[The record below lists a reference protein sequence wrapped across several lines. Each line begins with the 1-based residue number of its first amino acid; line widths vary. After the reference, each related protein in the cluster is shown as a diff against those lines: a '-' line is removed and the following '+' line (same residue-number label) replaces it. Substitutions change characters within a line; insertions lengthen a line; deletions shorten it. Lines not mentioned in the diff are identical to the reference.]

1 MQLTNTGN
9 MKTRQHITRLILMA
23 LTVFFSI
30 TASAWDTWGP
40 RSGNSYC
47 SDPGGGEYLRY
58 WIYRGDNFN
67 VDLNQKPTQGEY
79 FQTTHGTFSWDE
91 PYFEFK
97 VKVAG
102 IWYSDYPMLATHL
115 RVQLNGASV
124 ASFDHDTKHGYLS
137 DGYPQQSANWYLSK
151 YNYMPSNDM
160 PQIARV
166 AIVGQEGRR
175 ETKLHSCLTG
185 NVYITIRVY
194 PTMKAI
200 QDGIQTF
207 GVSGDFIFD
216 GASDDATLSFKYIKT
231 ARLDLGRRS
240 QKVEFRNVGP
250 GKVEYSLPANKD
262 ADKRRIDYVL
272 YHNGQSSRNMA
283 EKQKIVTGTLNRKAM
298 DEPCEILYR
307 ALIMQ
312 QQEVYPVYSSSTG
325 DVDKAYVSYDD
336 VEPDGIGD
344 LYKETL
350 PASSRPR
357 QLEAVFKKWGTPR
370 VELKWLPLE
379 KDLKGGDCDTDGKWH
394 IYRAETDAKGVI
406 VENFKYLATVDYA
419 TTEYKDI
426 NAEKDKSYRYVV
438 MFAPNTWSAEYWKP
452 DDGYVSELSA
462 FSNAVVTNVDLAL
475 SALTQQETADGENGV
490 RIAWSSESV
499 EDKGVEFLI
508 KRKVGADGKWDDRYA
523 TVEAV
528 GQDHS
533 FLDEDAR
540 SAGTPYYY
548 KVAVSAMG
556 KTFETPEAKF
566 YYGKHSRLKTLQA
579 TTGLYA
585 DKVRLEA
592 AVDKITSDPS
602 RYDVQRRLK
611 GSENGFMSIGTGT
624 VSGSQLVFEDNT
636 ARVGNVYEYKVVLQ
650 EKDAA
655 GEYADIN
662 ELTAVGFCRST
673 GIVSGRVTYGTGVAV
688 EGVKVKVTADT
699 NDELSSTGQYA
710 LHAETGSKG
719 IRWAPAKEKYAGIF
733 AADRKFSV
741 QLWARPDY
749 PADGVR
755 PTLISVGGAFK
766 ICLALKND
774 GYHPQV
780 VDAKGNTT
788 DVDGLLLGVEEYT
801 SLAASYSGDGRL
813 TLTTIADNASSGA
826 EEARSATVELP
837 AWQLDADGYE
847 LCVAGDESPAESNAY
862 TGCVD
867 EIRIW
872 RKAITQDEI
881 ARNYDRLIGG
891 AETALAAYWP
901 LDEGL
906 DSDVFDYSVTGDVAN
921 QNNPQADLGMK
932 SVALT
937 PASLGIYG
945 LTDSNGNYIVR
956 GIPYSSAGTNYI
968 IRPLYGTHQFSP
980 GHLTAFMSS
989 QSATSSATDFT
1000 DVSSFPVSGTVVYQ
1014 GTNFPVEGAMLM
1026 VDGQY
1031 CMVEGREVKTD
1042 KEGRF
1047 QISVPIGEHS
1057 VGVSLGKH
1065 TFVNE
1070 GRYPAEGLHVF
1081 KEPMTGL
1088 TFEDATTVTF
1098 TGRVTGGDTEGK
1110 KPVGF
1115 AASRN
1120 TIGQARLTLK
1130 ASDMYYLNCQWN
1142 GTRYEPADSAR
1153 LVESTTEFISSKA
1166 YRGTGSDGARRI
1178 YIDTDPQTGEFSA
1191 KVPPLRYTIES
1202 VTVKNN
1208 PDVAFEDIPKTIDIT
1223 NVGAEYKD
1231 SMLVAKAGGD
1241 SIMAYYPYQLKI
1253 LQTYYD
1259 PHTKFIVS
1267 QIDADGSAQSG
1278 AFGMKSYE
1286 KGDVKIDKLWTYDEQ
1301 AGQPEYMFGYP
1312 VFRQNDY
1319 YEFQI
1324 EAYDEYVNY
1333 DNPKPLTTR
1342 VPQSGV
1348 KVTVANAMSSE
1359 QTVITQSEYSDV
1371 EQGDIYHL
1379 KENQLLLD
1387 REGKGK
1393 VRWRAG
1399 FPNVT
1404 SPYTRSVNV
1413 MADFNGRTVSA
1424 PTITGI
1430 VLGALPKGNNFV
1442 TQGPDR
1448 IVTVLRD
1455 PPASS
1460 SQVTIQND
1468 TICSS
1473 EQTVSSYSG
1482 HAETNETEIAF
1493 GVKSDRILG
1502 FSLIDSSE
1510 TKGASYEEGEHESQN
1525 SSSTTHT
1532 VRTTISRAISTSDNS
1547 EYVGADGD
1555 VFVGYS
1561 TNVIIGDSRNLF
1573 IRPDA
1578 ETGGYKIEAYDG
1590 TVMDQ
1595 RFSTAFHYSQ
1605 LEIETKQ
1612 IPLWEKLRNSLL
1624 LRQPRVASAEEAKG
1638 VANTGRLPIYVTWL
1652 SPDDDDFGR
1661 EGTYECIPPAHVDS
1675 VVTDSVYYMNQQI
1688 DLWKSYLRQ
1697 NERDKVQAFSDRQ
1710 QFFVENISLDGG
1722 ASIEHSYTNEVE
1734 DAEAIESEY
1743 SWRVLVGG
1751 ATGYAW
1757 NKVGIR
1763 SQLMGGRIWGGGRGD
1778 SKAKGYSQTYTW
1790 TLLDA
1795 NAYTDLSV
1803 DVYKSPAGWGP
1814 IFRTRGGQTACP
1826 WEREERT
1833 RYYEPESRADS
1844 HIICYAT
1851 QAIERPRLYCDE
1863 RTVNDVAPGQPAVF
1877 KIRLANESEA
1887 DLENSYVLKVVSASN
1902 PHGAA
1907 ITVDGATLNKGVEY
1921 NFGVGEV
1928 IEKTLTVRQTDMS
1941 ASRLENLAI
1950 ILASTC
1956 QDDPASYF
1964 GAVADTLYLNV
1975 NYAPT
1980 STDVA
1985 LSMPNTTV
1993 NLATGTKMDLT
2004 IDGFDRA
2011 FRNFYALRLQYRYG
2025 GSSEWTTLRE
2035 YVANAA
2041 DSADISQGVIP
2052 TAGSIV
2058 YTLDM
2063 GDVAAWPDGQYTF
2076 RCLSVV
2082 RNGNQEVTKSS
2093 PETVVTKDTER
2104 PKPLGYPTP
2113 KDGFLRAGDE
2123 ISVTFNEDILR
2134 GQLTGNN
2141 VVVSG
2146 FLNSKP
2152 LAHGVAARL
2161 KGQPLATHG
2170 EYNMAG
2176 NDFTAEMWLYRNGA
2190 GEILRHGYGG
2200 TALTAAVDAEGHL
2213 AVDFNGEKMLS
2224 EKTVPEGK
2232 WVFLALAVDN
2242 TEDHVMTAVEAY
2254 DDEQLTLFDRVGV
2267 PQYAGRSELIVGNG
2281 LDGMVHDI
2289 SLWNYCRLPEESFSE
2304 MGRTKLPN
2312 DFGLAGYWKLD
2323 EGQGTEADDVM
2334 GRNDMYFAASR
2345 PSWYLDNEN
2354 LAAQLSG
2361 SAHIDIPIASV
2372 STTRRDSY
2380 AVEMWFQAKSDGNGD
2395 DQTLFQVGTDADSL
2409 LSVRMSA
2416 AGDKIRIIHS
2426 GEEDSFESY
2435 GIADGQWHHLAFC
2448 VRRGVA
2454 ARLLIDGM
2462 GIATLLEKEV
2472 PALAGSVMRV
2482 GASLSQK
2489 RDSHGNILSESY
2501 SRFLTGAVDEVKIWN
2516 ADLSGEYLANRSN
2529 IRADG
2534 EKGLVAYYPFE
2545 KLSQDEYHQWVA
2557 SFSLAE
2563 ASAGKLEAAAEGVT
2577 PQDDAPPMQRQ
2588 PRRTVLNTSFTA
2600 SERTIVATINNELEE
2615 YNGTTLDFEVSDV
2628 RDFNGNVAQ
2637 PVKWS
2642 AFVDKNTLKWSK
2654 REVSLTVKAGEEAYF
2669 DVDIQNG
2676 GALTENYYLV
2686 GVPRWV
2692 DIDETLESG
2701 KLQPTE
2707 SMRLTF
2713 RVPASVA
2720 VGQHDG
2726 IVYLVGNNT
2735 ICEPLRISV
2744 SVEAQSPGWS
2754 VDAAMYDKS
2763 MNIVA
2768 QALVGGT
2775 PVTGAKSVLAAFAS
2789 GKCVGVAS
2797 PKYVQSADGYF
2808 FAMTVYG
2815 DKSEPLEFRLWDAST
2830 GLTYSNMK
2838 TSRPVSFADQSIV
2851 GSFREPLI
2859 VENASEREQQL
2870 AFQKGWNWASL
2881 YLKPADDD
2889 INTVLAAAAGKLS
2902 LVKTDEAFA
2911 MDEGNT
2917 LVGPLT
2923 SLEPKR
2929 MFAVNAKE
2937 AAEARVYGSLLAG
2950 RDLDI
2955 SLMKGWN
2962 WLGSTSPQAMTLQE
2976 AFTGLNPDDGD
2987 VIKSQR
2993 SFAMYYNGRWE
3004 GNLEAIQ
3011 PGAGY
3016 KYLNS
3021 GSDVKTFRFP
3031 QPSPNAMP
3039 QPQRLGDARGVS
3051 GFFTPVDKG
3060 KYPDNM
3066 TVVAEVRDGATA
3078 IDTLELA
3085 AFVGEECRAVATAV
3099 GGKFFIS
3106 VPGDADGGEVRFKTL
3121 IGGRVVAF
3129 NASVAY
3135 RSDDIVGSP
3144 QAPFVLDLD
3153 DTSAIPEIGLP
3164 ADGISVS
3171 PRCVSRE
3178 LLVEAGSEMRHIS
3191 VYNAHGMLVLEASP
3205 ESSSAVLDFTHLP
3218 QGSYIL
3224 KVRLKGGGTAVERV
3238 TKR

>member
-1 MQLTNTGN
+1 M
-9 MKTRQHITRLILMA
+9 RY
-23 LTVFFSI
+23 
-30 TASAWDTWGP
+30 WWY
-40 RSGNSYC
+40 SGN
-47 SDPGGGEYLRY
+47 
-58 WIYRGDNFN
+58 NFN

-79 FQTTHGTFSWDE
+79 FQTTHGTLSWDE

-102 IWYSDYPMLATHL
+102 IWYSDYPMLATRL
-115 RVQLNGASV
+115 RVYVNNTAV
-124 ASFDHDTKHGYLS
+124 ASFDHDTKHGYLF
-137 DGYPQQSANWYLSK
+137 DGYPQQKANWYLSK
-151 YNYMPSNDM
+151 YNYMPSNDA

-166 AIVGQEGRR
+166 SIVGQEGKR

-185 NVYITIRVY
+185 NVYVTIRIY
-194 PTMKAI
+194 PTMQAI
-200 QDGIQTF
+200 KDGIQTF
-207 GVSGDFIFD
+207 AITGTFIFD
-216 GASDDATLSFKYIKT
+216 GSSDDARLSFSYIKT
-231 ARLDLGRRS
+231 ARFDMQRRS
-240 QKVEFRNVGP
+240 AGVEFKNVGP
-250 GKVEYSLPANKD
+250 GKVQYSIPANKN
-262 ADKRRIDYVL
+262 ADKRQIGYRL
-272 YHNGQSSRNMA
+272 YYNGSSGNVMA
-283 EKQKIVTGTLNRKAM
+283 EKQKIVTGTIDRKAM
-298 DEPCEILYR
+298 DKPCDIYYK
-307 ALIMQ
+307 AMIQQ
-312 QQEVYPVYSSSTG
+312 QQEVYPIYSPSTG
-325 DVDKAYVSYDD
+325 GVTNAYVSYDAA
-336 VEPDGIGD
+336 EPDGGGD
-344 LYKETL
+344 MYNESL
-350 PASSRPR
+350 PACAKPR
-357 QLEAVFKKWGTPR
+357 QVEAVFKKWGTPR
-370 VELKWLPLE
+370 VELKWRALD
-379 KDLKGGDCDTDGKWH
+379 KDSKGGGCDTDGKWY
-394 IYRAETDAKGVI
+394 IYRAETNEQGTATGKY
-406 VENFKYLATVDYA
+406 KYLASVPYG

-426 NAEKDKSYRYVV
+426 NAEKDKHYCYVV
-438 MFAPNTWSAEYWKP
+438 MFGCNSWSAEYWKP
-452 DDGYVSELSA
+452 EDGYFTDLSEFSHVVSTEAS
-462 FSNAVVTNVDLAL
+462 LAL
-475 SALTQQETADGENGV
+475 SAITQQETQEGENGV
-490 RIAWSSESV
+490 RIAWNSESV
-499 EDKGVEFLI
+499 EDKGVEFLV
-508 KRKVGADGKWDDRYA
+508 KRKAGDDGKWDERYA
-523 TVEAV
+523 TVAAV

-533 FLDEDAR
+533 FLDEEAR

-548 KVAVSAMG
+548 KVAVSAIG

-566 YYGKHSRLKTLQA
+566 YYDKHSRLLSLQA

-592 AVDKITSDPS
+592 VVDKLTSDPS
-602 RYDVQRRLK
+602 RYDIQRRLK

-624 VSGSQLVFEDNT
+624 VGGSQLVFEDNT

-662 ELTAVGFCRST
+662 ELTAIGFCRST

-688 EGVKVKVTADT
+688 EGVKVNVTADT
-699 NDELSSTGQYA
+699 NDELSATGQYA
-710 LHAETGSKG
+710 LHAETGSRG
-719 IRWAPAKEKYAGIF
+719 IRWAPAKEKYADIF

-749 PADGVR
+749 PADGVK

-766 ICLALKND
+766 ICLALKSD

-780 VDAKGNTT
+780 VDAEGNTT
-788 DVDGLLLGVEEYT
+788 DIDGLLLGVEEYT

-813 TLTTIADNASSGA
+813 TITAIADNASGGA

-837 AWQLDADGYE
+837 AWQLDADAYE
-847 LCVAGDESPAESNAY
+847 LCIAGDERPAESNAY

-1031 CMVEGREVKTD
+1031 CMVEGKEVKTD

-1081 KEPMTGL
+1081 KEPVTGL

-1130 ASDMYYLNCQWN
+1130 ASDMYYLNCRWN
-1142 GTRYEPADSAR
+1142 GTRYEPADSASI
-1153 LVESTTEFISSKA
+1153 VETATAFISSNA

-1202 VTVKNN
+1202 VTLKNN

-1223 NVGAEYKD
+1223 NVAAEYKD
-1231 SMLVAKAGGD
+1231 SMRVAQAGGD
-1241 SIMAYYPYQLKI
+1241 SIMAYYPYQLKV

-1278 AFGMKSYE
+1278 AFGMRSYE
-1286 KGDVKIDKLWTYDEQ
+1286 KGDVKIDNLWTYDEQ
-1301 AGQPEYMFGYP
+1301 AGQPEYMFGCP

-1333 DNPKPLTTR
+1333 DSPQPVTTR

-1359 QTVITQSEYSDV
+1359 QTIITQSEYSDV

-1387 REGKGK
+1387 KEGKGK

-1404 SPYTRSVNV
+1404 SPYTRSINV

-1473 EQTVSSYSG
+1473 ERTVSSYSG
-1482 HAETNETEIAF
+1482 HAETNETELAF
-1493 GVKSDRILG
+1493 GLKSDHILG

-1510 TKGASYEEGEHESQN
+1510 SKAASYEEGEHESQN

-1532 VRTTISRAISTSDNS
+1532 TRTTVSRAISTSDNS

-1573 IRPDA
+1573 IRRDA
-1578 ETGGYKIEAYDG
+1578 DTGGYKIEAYDG

-1722 ASIEHSYTNEVE
+1722 ASVQHSYTNEVE
-1734 DAEAIESEY
+1734 DAQSTESEY
-1743 SWRVLVGG
+1743 SWRVLAGG

-1757 NKVGIR
+1757 NKIGIR
-1763 SQLMGGRIWGGGRGD
+1763 TQLMAGGIWGGGRGD
-1778 SKAKGYSQTYTW
+1778 SHAKGYSQTYTW

-1844 HIICYAT
+1844 HIISYAT
-1851 QAIERPRLYCDE
+1851 QAIDKPRLYCDE

-1902 PHGAA
+1902 PHGASIA
-1907 ITVDGATLNKGVEY
+1907 VDGATLNKGIEF

-1928 IEKTLTVRQTDMS
+1928 IEKTLTVRQNDMS
-1941 ASRLENLAI
+1941 VSKLENLAV

-1985 LSMPNTTV
+1985 LHVPHATV
-1993 NLATGTKMDLT
+1993 NLASGTKMNLT

-2025 GSSEWTTLRE
+2025 GSSEWNTLRE

-2041 DSADISQGVIP
+2041 DSADITQGVIP
-2052 TAGSIV
+2052 TAGNIV
-2058 YTLDM
+2058 YQLDM
-2063 GDVAAWPDGQYTF
+2063 DDVAAWPDGQYTF

-2082 RNGNQEVTKSS
+2082 RNGNEEVTKSS

-2146 FLNSKP
+2146 FLNSQP

-2161 KGQPLATHG
+2161 KGQPLATRG
-2170 EYNMAG
+2170 EYNMAD

-2200 TALTAAVDAEGHL
+2200 AAVTAAVDDAGRL

-2232 WVFLALAVDN
+2232 WVFLAIAVDN
-2242 TEDHVMTAVEAY
+2242 TDEHVMTAVEAY
-2254 DDEQLTLFDRVGV
+2254 DTEQVTLFDKVGV
-2267 PQYAGRSELIVGNG
+2267 PQYAGRSELVVGNG

-2289 SLWNYCRLPEESFSE
+2289 SLWNCCRLPEESFSE
-2304 MGRTKLPN
+2304 MGKTKLPN
-2312 DFGLAGYWKLD
+2312 DYGLAGYWKLD
-2323 EGQGTEADDVM
+2323 EGQGLVASDVM
-2334 GRNDMYFAASR
+2334 DRNDMYFTATQ

-2354 LAAQLSG
+2354 LAAKLDG
-2361 SAHIDIPIASV
+2361 TAHIDIPISSV
-2372 STTRRDSY
+2372 SATRRDSY
-2380 AVEMWFQAKSDGNGD
+2380 AVEMWFQAAGGDNGA
-2395 DQTLFQVGTDADSL
+2395 DQTLFQVGADADSL

-2416 AGDKIRIIHS
+2416 DGEKISIIHS
-2426 GEEDSFESY
+2426 GNEDSFNSY

-2448 VRRGVA
+2448 VRRGVT
-2454 ARLLIDGM
+2454 ARLLIDGA

-2472 PALAGSVMRV
+2472 PALAGSVMRL

-2489 RDSHGNILSESY
+2489 RDSHGNILSEQY
-2501 SRFLTGAVDEVKIWN
+2501 SRFMKGAVDEVKIWN
-2516 ADLSGEYLANRSN
+2516 ADVSGEYLASRSN
-2529 IRADG
+2529 KRCDG

-2545 KLSQDEYHQWVA
+2545 KLSQDEYHQWKA
-2557 SFSLAE
+2557 AFSLDE
-2563 ASAGKLEAAAEGVT
+2563 ASAGKLSATAEGVAA
-2577 PQDDAPPMQRQ
+2577 QDDAPPMQRQ
-2588 PRRTVLNTSFTA
+2588 PRRTVLNTNFTA

-2628 RDFNGNVAQ
+2628 RDFNGNVSQ

-2642 AFVDKNTLKWSK
+2642 AFVDKNTLKWSR
-2654 REVSLTVKAGEEAYF
+2654 REVSLAMKAGEEASF
-2669 DVDIQNG
+2669 DVDIQNS
-2676 GALTENYYLV
+2676 GALTENYYFV
-2686 GVPRWV
+2686 GVPRWL
-2692 DIDETLESG
+2692 DIDDALESG
-2701 KLQPTE
+2701 KLQPAE

-2713 RVPASVA
+2713 RVPAGVA
-2720 VGQHDG
+2720 VGQHDCV
-2726 IVYLVGNNT
+2726 VYLVGNNT
-2735 ICEPLRISV
+2735 ICEPLRV
-2744 SVEAQSPGWS
+2744 SLTVEAPSPGWT
-2754 VDAAMYDKS
+2754 VDAAMYEHS

-2768 QALVGGT
+2768 QARVGGK
-2775 PVTGAKSVLAAFAS
+2775 PVTDTKSLLAAFAHD
-2789 GKCVGVAS
+2789 KCVGVAS

-2808 FAMTVYG
+2808 IAMTVYG
-2815 DKSEPLEFRLWDAST
+2815 DKAEPLEFRLWDAAT

-2838 TSRPVSFADQSIV
+2838 TSRQVSFASQSIV
-2851 GSFREPLI
+2851 GSFREPLV
-2859 VENASEREQQL
+2859 VENAAEREQQL
-2870 AFQKGWNWASL
+2870 AFQKGWNWSSL
-2881 YLKPADDD
+2881 YLNPVDDD
-2889 INTVLAAAAGKLS
+2889 INSVLAAAAGKLS

-2911 MDEGNT
+2911 MADGDE

-2937 AAEARVYGSLLAG
+2937 AAEVRVYGSLLAG

-2955 SLMKGWN
+2955 LLSRGWN
-2962 WLGSTSPQAMTLQE
+2962 WIGSTSPEAMTLQE
-2976 AFTGLNPDDGD
+2976 AFTGLNPDEGD

-3021 GSDVKTFRFP
+3021 GSQVKSFRFP
-3031 QPSPNAMP
+3031 A
-3039 QPQRLGDARGVS
+3039 ARPLSLPLTTAARAVRSLS
-3051 GFFTPVDKG
+3051 GFFTPADKG

-3066 TVVAEVRDGATA
+3066 TVVAEVRDGAETV
-3078 IDTLELA
+3078 DTLELA
-3085 AFVGEECRAVATAV
+3085 AFVGEECRAVAAAV
-3099 GGKFFIS
+3099 GGRYYIS

-3121 IGGRVVAF
+3121 VNGRVAEF
-3129 NASVAY
+3129 NASVPY

-3144 QAPFVLDLD
+3144 VSPFVLDLAN
-3153 DTSAIPEIGLP
+3153 TSGISEVGLA
-3164 ADGISVS
+3164 ADAVSVS
-3171 PRCVSRE
+3171 PRCVSA
-3178 LLVEAGSEMRHIS
+3178 LLHVEAGSEMRRIS
-3191 VYNAHGMLVLEASP
+3191 VYNAHGMLAIEAAP
-3205 ESSSAVLDFTHLP
+3205 ESRSAVLDLTHLP
-3218 QGSYIL
+3218 EGSYIL
-3224 KVRLKGGGTAVERV
+3224 KVQLHGGRTAVERV